1 MSSITIGSAAAYFF
15 LSYVPV
21 AFKAPLVFQAAK
33 ASGRTELEVV
43 MAPRAAFAEAAA
55 GNKDNNEVSSFLH
68 RAQACHDNLLEGMA
82 WFYGALLFG
91 ILSGGVPQKN
101 IDAVALVNISA
112 RALYVWLYLTGN
124 VQWKGAARSACFF
137 CCVISCGYLLVHAAV
152 AAPARI
158 W

>member
-1 MSSITIGSAAAYFF
+1 MSSVTIGSAAAYFF

-21 AFKAPLVFQAAK
+21 MFKAPLVFQAAK
-33 ASGRTELEVV
+33 ASGKTAMEVV
-43 MAPRAAFAEAAA
+43 MAPRAAFAEAASS
-55 GNKDNNEVSSFLH
+55 NKELSSFLH

-91 ILSGGVPQKN
+91 ILSGGLPQKT

-124 VQWKGAARSACFF
+124 VPWKGAARSACFF
-137 CCVISCGYLLVHAAV
+137 CCVISCGYLLIHAAV
-152 AAPARI
+152 AAPARV